1 MDYTFLYV
9 LKKDLDDKGKYDL
22 NESGV
27 KRTVRGSNLKR
38 ALSALDRTLIE
49 EKVIESKAD
58 YIVIDRVS
66 F

>member
-38 ALSALDRTLIE
+38 ALSALDRTLIK